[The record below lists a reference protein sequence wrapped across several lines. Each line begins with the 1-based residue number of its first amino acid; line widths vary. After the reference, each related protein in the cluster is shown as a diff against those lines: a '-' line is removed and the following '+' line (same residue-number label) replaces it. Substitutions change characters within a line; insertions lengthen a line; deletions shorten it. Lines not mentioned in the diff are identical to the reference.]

1 MIILLQRAFLLG
13 TMLAVATTEAFA
25 ADSSW
30 GRPIEYSEPRDN
42 HVKLDPGSLSPGNTR
57 LDQLES
63 DLNSPFKSFRSGN
76 SLDGLM
82 MTAPRPLPPPAVQ
95 SPKSKAL
102 INQKRDSIF
111 LKPEEIYSLKSFED
125 QYKAPELTP
134 DGRKMD
140 DLRPMERRMLESLDA
155 NQTPFSTGPDNA
167 YSSPGYNPYN
177 GKSVPVGD
185 SATSGT
191 GNAFDRGLRS
201 LLGTDTDS
209 SADRSISRDAADFF
223 GLNNNAFKPAT
234 KLTESELQRRDA
246 FMQIVNPNYTAPV
259 AGATPG
265 SGGFATPYVD
275 SSFYDPP
282 KMEAPKPVITPQP
295 TPPLGGGLNGSAL
308 GTGSTPSWSSPY
320 TPPPPVRVNPTPP
333 VSASPFMSIPRRTF

>member
-1 MIILLQRAFLLG
+1 MIISLQRAFLLG
-13 TMLAVATTEAFA
+13 TLLAVVAAGASA

-30 GRPIEYSEPRDN
+30 GRPIEYSEPRDDHGKIN
-42 HVKLDPGSLSPGNTR
+42 PDSLSPGRTR

-63 DLNSPFKSFRSGN
+63 DLNSPFKSLQSGS

-95 SPKSKAL
+95 SPKVKAL

-111 LKPEEIYSLKSFED
+111 LKPEEIYSLKAFED

-140 DLRPMERRMLESLDA
+140 DLRPMERRMLEALDA
-155 NQTPFSTGPDNA
+155 NQTPFSTSPDNA
-167 YSSPGYNPYN
+167 NNYPGYNPYN
-177 GKSVPVGD
+177 GKTVLGSDP
-185 SATSGT
+185 T
-191 GNAFDRGLRS
+191 GAGSTFERSLRS
-201 LLGTDTDS
+201 LFGTDTGL

-223 GLNNNAFKPAT
+223 GLNNNGFKPAT
-234 KLTESELQRRDA
+234 KPTTSELQRRDA

-259 AGATPG
+259 AGAAPVN
-265 SGGFATPYVD
+265 GGFSTPYVD

-282 KMEAPKPVITPQP
+282 KMEAPKAVVAPAQ
-295 TPPLGGGLNGSAL
+295 PLGGGLNGSTL
-308 GTGSTPSWSSPY
+308 GSGAVPSWSPSY
-320 TPPPPVRVNPTPP
+320 TPPPPPVRVSPAPQVPT
-333 VSASPFMSIPRRTF
+333 SPFMSIPRRTF